1 MKTLNDAVRER
12 LLKYMGERDLTQ
24 YRLAQISGVPFPT
37 LKSIMQRRTK
47 GMSLK
52 TIILLADGLNV
63 SLSEFFDDECFSI
76 DNLVLE

>member
-47 GMSLK
+47 GMSFK

-76 DNLVLE
+76 DNLALE